1 MAAVAAP
8 GFPGWVI
15 EHGYLREL
23 QPWETLRDDLPSA
36 RTSPIVAPPPR
47 NSLDPAR
54 ARLERLLLD
63 DAPPPPPPRPLI
75 STRVIDGRLP
85 SAAKVRAAE
94 AAVDHVPAAIR
105 AKLSRAGA
113 RIELIAG
120 VDVAAHP
127 QFSHHPHA
135 RYCGMTKFA
144 EPFAAVA
151 VDADR
156 DPGATVLHELGHI
169 LDQVAAHPS
178 RSAGWGEI
186 WERDKRSG
194 KVSAF
199 ADQRTR
205 PSEYFAES
213 FSRLWSPRPGVWPS
227 SRAAERFIMGLC

>member
-63 DAPPPPPPRPLI
+63 DAPPPPPRPLI

-85 SAAKVRAAE
+85 SPSKVRAAE

-113 RIELIAG
+113 NRIDSRRRRGRAPGIQS
-120 VDVAAHP
+120 P
-127 QFSHHPHA
+127 Q
-135 RYCGMTKFA
+135 G
-144 EPFAAVA
+144 
-151 VDADR
+151 
-156 DPGATVLHELGHI
+156 GALLRN
-169 LDQVAAHPS
+169 D
-178 RSAGWGEI
+178 EI
-186 WERDKRSG
+186 R
-194 KVSAF
+194 
-199 ADQRTR
+199 
-205 PSEYFAES
+205 
-213 FSRLWSPRPGVWPS
+213 
-227 SRAAERFIMGLC
+227 RALRGRGR